1 MGLFWTVYSEWG
13 YMIPLDLGRVH
24 GEQGALIYGTITS
37 VNCIVVV
44 VLTPIL
50 TKVFEKVTKT
60 VQTFIGTLLIPVGF
74 FIFLVSLGHVP
85 FYYVAITLFTIGEIA
100 VTIVSG
106 AYITERI
113 PSTHRGRINGVQTFL
128 QNTMYG
134 VAIYFTGVLYD
145 NFSNVWAWVLIF
157 VLGILVSVGCL
168 YLIFA
173 DKKTYAKL
181 YE

>member
-1 MGLFWTVYSEWG
+1 MLFRS
-13 YMIPLDLGRVH
+13 
-24 GEQGALIYGTITS
+24 
-37 VNCIVVV
+37 
-44 VLTPIL
+44 
-50 TKVFEKVTKT
+50 
-60 VQTFIGTLLIPVGF
+60 
-74 FIFLVSLGHVP
+74 
-85 FYYVAITLFTIGEIA
+85 
-100 VTIVSG
+100 
-106 AYITERI
+106 
-113 PSTHRGRINGVQTFL
+113 STHRGRINGVQTFL

-134 VAIYFTGVLYD
+134 VVIYFTGVLYD